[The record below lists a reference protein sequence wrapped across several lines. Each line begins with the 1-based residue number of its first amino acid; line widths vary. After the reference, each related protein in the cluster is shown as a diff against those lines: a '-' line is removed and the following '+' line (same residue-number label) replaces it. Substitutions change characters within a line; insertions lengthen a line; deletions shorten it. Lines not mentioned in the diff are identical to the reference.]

1 MGRLDVRD
9 PVADRLARR
18 LLQRLRAEV
27 DAAHL
32 GAEQPHPL
40 DVGTLAAHVLF
51 AHVDDAVEAE
61 ARADRRGGDAVLAGA
76 GLGDDPLLAEPPRE
90 HRLAERVVQLV
101 RAGVEEVLALEVD
114 ALPGC
119 EALGERER
127 RGAARVR
134 RQQVVELGA
143 EGVVGERLAP
153 AALQLVE
160 RRDQRLGDVAA
171 AVVAEVAHARAS
183 SHERLHLGVVLDPGS
198 GLELRR
204 RVHRPGLH
212 GADRLAHVVRP
223 EPAGEHEAVVAARAF
238 CQWSGSSPSQGRSA
252 TRATGSPSRSRTASR
267 PRTRALLALV
277 ELDEVRALLL
287 GLADEDGDAQHGVR
301 HREDLGRL
309 ARRALRRR

>member
-1 MGRLDVRD
+1 MRRLDVRD

-40 DVGTLAAHVLF
+40 DVGPLAAHVLL
-51 AHVDDAVEAE
+51 AHVDDALEAE
-61 ARADRRGGDAVLAGA
+61 ARADRRGGDAVLPGA
-76 GLGDDPLLAEPPRE
+76 RLGDDAPLAEPLRE
-90 HRLAERVVQLV
+90 HRLAERVVELV

-114 ALPGC
+114 PLAGR

-127 RGAARVR
+127 RRPARVR

-153 AALQLVE
+153 AALELVE

-171 AVVAEVAHARAS
+171 AVVAEALTRAS
-183 SHERLHLGVVLDPGS
+183 SHERPHLLVVLDPGR

-204 RVHRPGLH
+204 RVDRPRLDGV
-212 GADRLAHVVRP
+212 DRRAHVVRA
-223 EPAGEHEAVVAARAF
+223 EPAGEHEAVAVAARVLPVVGIFAL
-238 CQWSGSSPSQGRSA
+238 PRAGRR
-252 TRATGSPSRSRTASR
+252 RAR
-267 PRTRALLALV
+267 P
-277 ELDEVRALLL
+277 
-287 GLADEDGDAQHGVR
+287 
-301 HREDLGRL
+301 
-309 ARRALRRR
+309 ARRRGAGRRRARAPCPPRAA